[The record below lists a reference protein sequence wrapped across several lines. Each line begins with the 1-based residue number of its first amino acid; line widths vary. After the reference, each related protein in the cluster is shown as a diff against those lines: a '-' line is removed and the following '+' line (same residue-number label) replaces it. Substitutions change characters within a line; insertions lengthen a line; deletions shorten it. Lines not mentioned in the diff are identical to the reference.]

1 MKDRDIHQVF
11 EYYKNKEH
19 LFQDTNKLYTYLK
32 NTIAI
37 KPIEPHYKQEV
48 DDMII
53 HLNQLLEQEKN
64 IPNNIRNLMVEL
76 YYLKVRI
83 NDPNWYNYIM
93 EQKKID
99 RTKLDPMVSFPI
111 LEKNLKEYPDIIDTN
126 LCFKI
131 MNHKDMIQTYSNPL
145 YQTLLKHNIQLM
157 IDWEKKNRNHYAYP
171 TIKKLR
177 AKLVQARIMFLL
189 NDIENNRNNK
199 NLIQKHIQELHQ
211 LKRETASHMIVV
223 KINELLNQKSIY
235 ELNKTELETIK
246 KIIKPKPNKKRIQKR
261 K

>member
-48 DDMII
+48 DDMIM

-99 RTKLDPMVSFPI
+99 RTNLDPLVSFPI
-111 LEKNLKEYPDIIDTN
+111 LEKK
-126 LCFKI
+126 
-131 MNHKDMIQTYSNPL
+131 
-145 YQTLLKHNIQLM
+145 
-157 IDWEKKNRNHYAYP
+157 
-171 TIKKLR
+171 
-177 AKLVQARIMFLL
+177 
-189 NDIENNRNNK
+189 
-199 NLIQKHIQELHQ
+199 
-211 LKRETASHMIVV
+211 
-223 KINELLNQKSIY
+223 
-235 ELNKTELETIK
+235 
-246 KIIKPKPNKKRIQKR
+246 
-261 K
+261 